1 MHDFGR
7 WLCRKMEMSK
17 FLQVVCKVY
26 TAYVLEFIMFYYK
39 VHASHMGLDWSVVKH
54 NCVT

>member
-1 MHDFGR
+1 
-7 WLCRKMEMSK
+7 MSK